1 MGSISGTIIASFV
14 VTSGLEILRFFDEP
28 LSLFGLNIPLFR
40 PGLRMVIFSILLMV
54 LVLFFRNG
62 LLGQKELSWK
72 LIFDLLSGKKP
83 RKKTG
88 EGGAAQ

>member
-1 MGSISGTIIASFV
+1 M

-28 LSLFGLNIPLFR
+28 LTLFGANIALFR
-40 PGLRMVIFSILLMV
+40 PGLRMVIFSILLMI

-72 LIFDLLSGKKP
+72 LIFNWLAGKKP
-83 RKKTG
+83 IKKTG
-88 EGGAAQ
+88 EGGAA

>member
-14 VTSGLEILRFFDEP
+14 VTAGLEILRFFDEP
-28 LSLFGLNIPLFR
+28 LTLFGISIPLFR
-40 PGLRMVIFSILLMV
+40 PGLRMVIFSILLML

-72 LIFDLLSGKKP
+72 LIIDLLSGKLP

-88 EGGAAQ
+88 EGGGVQ

>member
-1 MGSISGTIIASFV
+1 
-14 VTSGLEILRFFDEP
+14 
-28 LSLFGLNIPLFR
+28 
-40 PGLRMVIFSILLMV
+40 MVIFSILLMV